1 MTVGLKNYQWSIFS
15 KFYLPPPPD
24 EILVPPPQ
32 CTSGRQARS
41 RWIWRGSCEKSARSI
56 TEIEKSAL
64 KTTGRGWRM
73 SSRGWKRGD
82 PKNFHAAF
90 LLPPNIHCNNHRASL
105 KAKKKESCKNS
116 PLNTNTLYPIIT
128 TLRLWPMYMQT
139 TNTYV
144 IIELDFSAM
153 VCSICKQMSA
163 KVKSYYTIQLMLSW
177 LEPKNQKKNRMKCM
191 RR

>member
-1 MTVGLKNYQWSIFS
+1 
-15 KFYLPPPPD
+15 
-24 EILVPPPQ
+24 
-32 CTSGRQARS
+32 
-41 RWIWRGSCEKSARSI
+41 
-56 TEIEKSAL
+56 
-64 KTTGRGWRM
+64 M

-105 KAKKKESCKNS
+105 KAKKKNHAKIVRFTVSTKHQYTLSNNNNS
-116 PLNTNTLYPIIT
+116 ETLT
-128 TLRLWPMYMQT
+128 YMQT

-177 LEPKNQKKNRMKCM
+177 LEPKNQKKKKRMKCM